1 MCPRPVDVLTCG
13 FAAVG
18 YPGVVYGRHGGWGLG
33 GREGGVGG
41 HVWVWDGGS
50 RGCRGECVGWGLENF
65 EDCDG
70 GIAEGRLSVQVIQ
83 RGMKR

>member
-1 MCPRPVDVLTCG
+1 MFG
-13 FAAVG
+13 FG
-18 YPGVVYGRHGGWGLG
+18 IGGPEGV
-33 GREGGVGG
+33 E
-41 HVWVWDGGS
+41 
-50 RGCRGECVGWGLENF
+50 GECVGWGLENF